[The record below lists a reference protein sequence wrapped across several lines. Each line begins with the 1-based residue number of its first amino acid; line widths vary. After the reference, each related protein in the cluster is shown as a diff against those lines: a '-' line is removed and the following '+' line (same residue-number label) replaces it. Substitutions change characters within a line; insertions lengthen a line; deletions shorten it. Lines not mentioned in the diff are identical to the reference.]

1 MKKALSISVLACALA
16 LTFAVPALAH
26 GRQACR
32 QYPVCQEAHLCG
44 ENCSYLDE
52 DEDGIC
58 DHRQDCPAYSAAT
71 AKNGRPAPTGIRPPA
86 ADTTEASVPAAVM
99 ADTADGKTKGSFFFI

>member
-1 MKKALSISVLACALA
+1 MKKTLSISVLSCALA

-32 QYPVCQEAHLCG
+32 QNPVCQETHLCG

-52 DEDGIC
+52 NGVITVRTVRKTFRLI
-58 DHRQDCPAYSAAT
+58 HPPKTMTSLT
-71 AKNGRPAPTGIRPPA
+71 ARTESRAPA
-86 ADTTEASVPAAVM
+86 ADTAEGIIPAAVM
-99 ADTADGKTKGSFFFI
+99 EDTADAETG

>member
-1 MKKALSISVLACALA
+1 MKKTLSISVLACALA

-58 DHRQDCPAYSAAT
+58 DHRQDCPAYSGSDNEEQPSCPNREQT
-71 AKNGRPAPTGIRPPA
+71 SGSGHHRGQRSGSGNGGHCRR
-86 ADTTEASVPAAVM
+86 
-99 ADTADGKTKGSFFFI
+99 